1 MNRLLVLAALLAALI
16 FPSAAGAQGGT
27 IVNELR
33 IRLWPE
39 YDRSELLVIYNFT
52 LAPGTITPTQLQFR
66 VPPEAQVTAVAQD
79 TPNGLFSV
87 DFESSSEGDW
97 QTVTFEAADLT
108 GYQFEYYVPIHYY
121 DEARLFNFIWPG
133 DYNVN
138 TLVVEVQEPSQTT
151 EFSSTPTL
159 PNESLS
165 PDNLPIHSGTFGS
178 IDEGEEWSLDVN
190 YSRATD
196 ELTVSGQPVQPSGGA
211 IDTEVSSTAAIM
223 DFLSR
228 NMYYILGFLGILLIV
243 VGLVWYWQSGSS
255 TASGDS
261 RKRHGSRGG
270 SEKSSSNEGQ
280 IYCHE
285 CGKRAQP
292 SDKFCRACGVRL
304 RREDA

>member
-1 MNRLLVLAALLAALI
+1 MKRLLVLAFLSAALI

-52 LAPGTITPTQLQFR
+52 LAPGTITPAQLQFR
-66 VPPEAQVTAVAQD
+66 VPSEAQVTAVAQD
-79 TPNGLFSV
+79 TPSGLFSV
-87 DFESSSEGDW
+87 DFESSNDGDW

-108 GYQFEYYVPIHYY
+108 GYQFEYYVPIQYS
-121 DEARLFNFIWPG
+121 DEARHFNFIWPG

-138 TLVVEVQEPSQTT
+138 TLVVEVQEPTQTT
-151 EFSSTPTL
+151 EFSSNPAL

-165 PDNLPIHSGTFGS
+165 PDNLPTHSGTFGS
-178 IDEGEEWSLDVN
+178 FDESEQWVLDVN

-196 ELTVSGQPVQPSGGA
+196 ALTVSGQPVQPSGGA
-211 IDTEVSSTAAIM
+211 IDTEVSSTAVAM

-228 NMYYILGFLGILLIV
+228 NRYYILGFLGILLIV
-243 VGLVWYWQSGSS
+243 VGLVWYWQSGTS
-255 TASGDS
+255 AALANS
-261 RKRHGSRGG
+261 RRRHGSHGA
-270 SEKSSSNEGQ
+270 SDKSSGSEGQ

-292 SDKFCRACGVRL
+292 ADKFCRACGVRL

>member
-1 MNRLLVLAALLAALI
+1 MKRLLVLAAMLAALI
-16 FPSAAGAQGGT
+16 VPSAAGAQGGT

-52 LAPGTITPTQLQFR
+52 LAPGTSTPTQLQFR
-66 VPPEAQVTAVAQD
+66 IPAEAQVTAVAQD

-87 DFESSSEGDW
+87 DFESSSDGDW
-97 QTVTFEAADLT
+97 QTVKFEATDLT
-108 GYQFEYYVPIHYY
+108 GYQFEYYAPIHYY
-121 DEARLFNFIWPG
+121 DEARHFNFIWLG

-151 EFSSTPTL
+151 EFSSSPAL

-165 PDNLPIHSGTFGS
+165 PDNLPTHSGTFGS
-178 IDEGEEWSLDVN
+178 VDESEQWVLDVN

-211 IDTEVSSTAAIM
+211 IDTEVSSTTAVM

-243 VGLVWYWQSGSS
+243 VGLVWYWQSGSN
-255 TASGDS
+255 TASANSRRRHDS
-261 RKRHGSRGG
+261 HGARD
-270 SEKSSSNEGQ
+270 KSSSNEGQ
-280 IYCHE
+280 IYCHA

-292 SDKFCRACGVRL
+292 ADKFCRACGVRL